1 MKYTK
6 LMTPQ
11 QLQFKT
17 KAHVET
23 THQRSKSFRGK
34 TTTIATN
41 TSPPL
46 FLTVTHKLLVMM
58 CFIITNTSQKL
69 NL

>member
-34 TTTIATN
+34 TTTTATN
-41 TSPPL
+41 TNPPL
-46 FLTVTHKLLVMM
+46 FLTVTHK
-58 CFIITNTSQKL
+58 
-69 NL
+69 